1 MTYQEKKQASK
12 KVLNAIKALKDEE
25 VLEVAYGK
33 GFKGVPNVYTIRA
46 YKGRRKGEMS
56 YSIWSTFSGMNISS
70 LGPTTAKAYTFDM
83 MSQKTTYTFP
93 LYEMEI
99 GLNTPTE
106 DNPLEKLE
114 GFIGTEKGTV

>member
-12 KVLNAIKALKDEE
+12 KVLDAIKALKDSE

-46 YKGRRKGEMS
+46 YSSSKGSDKDMS
-56 YSIWSTFSGMNISS
+56 YSIWSTFSGMNIDS
-70 LGPTTAKAYTFDM
+70 LGPTTLKTYTFDM

-99 GLNTPTE
+99 GLTLP
-106 DNPLEKLE
+106 
-114 GFIGTEKGTV
+114 

>member
-12 KVLNAIKALKDEE
+12 KVLDAILALKDEE

-33 GFKGVPNVYTIRA
+33 GYKGEPNVYTIRA
-46 YKGRRKGEMS
+46 YSSREGKMS

-99 GLNTPTE
+99 GLNTPTVQI
-106 DNPLEKLE
+106 NPIKDQLP
-114 GFIGTEKGTV
+114 I

>member
-12 KVLNAIKALKDEE
+12 KVLDAIKALKDEE

-93 LYEMEI
+93 LYEMSI
-99 GLNTPTE
+99 VVKL
-106 DNPLEKLE
+106 DDPLKQLE
-114 GFIGTEKGTV
+114 GYMGTEKGTV